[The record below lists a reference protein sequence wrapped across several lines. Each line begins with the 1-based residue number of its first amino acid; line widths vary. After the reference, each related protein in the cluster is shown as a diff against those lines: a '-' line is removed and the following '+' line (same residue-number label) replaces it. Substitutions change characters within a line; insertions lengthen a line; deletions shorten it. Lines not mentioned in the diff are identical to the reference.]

1 MVLTAAL
8 GLSSAAFAG
17 TEDWNGIFT
26 VQDANGRLQT
36 VSHTPT
42 RVQFIFF
49 GAGGCIHLGKGSKIN
64 GIEFKE
70 DVNLC
75 TASDIQTFTNEVQKI
90 GVIVNK
96 TVTPGVTY
104 PA

>member
-1 MVLTAAL
+1 MPLYVDLQKAVIEHDEEKTHVLL
-8 GLSSAAFAG
+8 NEL
-17 TEDWNGIFT
+17 
-26 VQDANGRLQT
+26 
-36 VSHTPT
+36 P
-42 RVQFIFF
+42 
-49 GAGGCIHLGKGSKIN
+49 KIN